1 MKLDLQNDHDRK
13 KFKEY
18 SSKLLRLGKQV
29 DLTEVRITRTQQQN
43 KALHVYFTLIS
54 YQLNEIGLEFSYV
67 GLNNNAF
74 ALRYT
79 PEIVKEFIFKPIM
92 FTMFELKST
101 TKLTTIQINE
111 MIDIITKFFA
121 DKGIVLEFPSIENLI
136 EKESTATTE

>member
-13 KFKEY
+13 KFEEY
-18 SSKLLRLGKQV
+18 SEKLLRLGKQV

-54 YQLNEIGLEFSYV
+54 YQLNELGSEFSYV
-67 GLNNNAF
+67 GLNNNSF

-121 DKGIVLEFPSIENLI
+121 DKGIVMEFPSIENLI
-136 EKESTATTE
+136 EKESTATT